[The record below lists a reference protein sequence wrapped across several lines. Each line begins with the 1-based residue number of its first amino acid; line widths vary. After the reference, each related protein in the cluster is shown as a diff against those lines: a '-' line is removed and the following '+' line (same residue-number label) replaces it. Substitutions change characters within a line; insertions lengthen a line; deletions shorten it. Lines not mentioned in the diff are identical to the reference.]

1 LPTVACAI
9 GVRRGMLK
17 APLTS
22 LFAVGGRQI
31 AGSTHHLHKSR
42 QENASNITGPKTS
55 ISREPAERVPCLVEI
70 DFGRAHQAVLQGG
83 EKATVITLDIN
94 GASRQINIEPDTP
107 LLWVLR
113 DVIGLTG
120 TKFGC
125 GIAQCGA
132 CTVHI
137 NGTAMRSCSV
147 PIGSLDGAKI
157 VTIEGLSPDNNH
169 PVQRAWIEE
178 GVPQCGYCQSGQI
191 MAVVTFLKKYSK
203 PTDADIDANIT
214 NICRCGTYEPLRR
227 AIHRAADMM
236 KT

>member
-1 LPTVACAI
+1 
-9 GVRRGMLK
+9 M
-17 APLTS
+17 
-22 LFAVGGRQI
+22 
-31 AGSTHHLHKSR
+31 
-42 QENASNITGPKTS
+42 IT
-55 ISREPAERVPCLVEI
+55 I
-70 DFGRAHQAVLQGG
+70 DV
-83 EKATVITLDIN
+83 N

-137 NGTAMRSCSV
+137 NGIAMRSCSV
-147 PIGSLDGAKI
+147 PIGTLDGAKI
-157 VTIEGLSPDNNH
+157 VTIEGLSADNNH

-191 MAVVTFLKKYSK
+191 MKAAELLAKNPK
-203 PTDADIDANIT
+203 PSRADIIT
-214 NICRCGTYEPLRR
+214 HMDGNICRCGTYHRIIAAIER
-227 AIHRAADMM
+227 ASRGA
-236 KT
+236 